1 MALDLDRLLQ
11 EGQARGKAEQM
22 AQQLAYLVM
31 CQQAGLRLPNE
42 LIAMSIPQEIASAQP
57 NLMLQGAAQSQ
68 AQMRSASPAQV
79 HYPAYTQ
86 QPQALPAAPDYGL
99 LSEADLHQL
108 SALSAIAPQP
118 VQEVQTVL
126 QPTVMQQGV
135 PFDPT
140 VRTIQ
145 QVQSGWAARSLP
157 KVLGLVGNA
166 AMPLVFTVLPIA
178 GLMLGV
184 HLAYPALM
192 PSLLGKL
199 QHKEAIAPAAAPSA
213 KPVHSPQTQDLVPKD
228 NLNSR
233 IVEMLKQPVA
243 Q

>member
-11 EGQARGKAEQM
+11 EGQARGKAEQT
-22 AQQLAYLVM
+22 AQQLAYLVL

-42 LIAMSIPQEIASAQP
+42 LIAMSIPQEIAAAQP

-68 AQMRSASPAQV
+68 MRSTSPVQV
-79 HYPAYTQ
+79 RYPAYTQ
-86 QPQALPAAPDYGL
+86 TPQALPAT
-99 LSEADLHQL
+99 
-108 SALSAIAPQP
+108 IAPQ
-118 VQEVQTVL
+118 QSQGVQTVL
-126 QPTVMQQGV
+126 QPTVLQQGV

-145 QVQSGWAARSLP
+145 QVQSGWVGR
-157 KVLGLVGNA
+157 KVLRLVGNA
-166 AMPLVFTVLPIA
+166 ALPLVFTVLPIA

-184 HLAYPALM
+184 HLAYPTLM

-199 QHKEAIAPAAAPSA
+199 QHKEAIAPAATPGA
-213 KPVHSPQTQDLVPKD
+213 KPVSQPQTQDLVPKD

-233 IVEMLKQPVA
+233 IMEMLKQPVA

>member
-31 CQQAGLRLPNE
+31 CQQAGLRLPSE

-68 AQMRSASPAQV
+68 MRSASPVQV

-86 QPQALPAAPDYGL
+86 HPQALSAAPDYGL
-99 LSEADLHQL
+99 LSEADLQQL
-108 SALSAIAPQP
+108 NALSAIAPQP

-145 QVQSGWAARSLP
+145 QVQSGWVGRSLP
-157 KVLGLVGNA
+157 KIWGAIGNA

-184 HLAYPALM
+184 HLAYPTLM

-213 KPVHSPQTQDLVPKD
+213 KPVSQPQTQDLVPKD